1 MNNYAP
7 TSLADVVIGD
17 AFGDDL
23 VRYVADGSLPFP
35 SAGKNGFL
43 IYGPYG
49 MGKTTLANML
59 PSEIEVLHGMPS
71 HPFVWSQTADDDG
84 KVNSRILKILET
96 AVTVANITASKFS
109 HFVIDEL
116 DGFSLPHQRK
126 IRAAMSVN
134 QDNIFYFTT
143 NNVHSIDGG
152 IRNRCHE
159 INMCAA
165 PAIMW
170 LPLVQRI
177 LKDRGVSAMSPA
189 TLLPLIEPCNGSVRD
204 IVTASQLFAAK
215 LLKQTNSGPLAANMD
230 AADQAAA

>member
-7 TSLADVVIGD
+7 TSLSDIVIGD
-17 AFGDDL
+17 EFSDDL

-35 SAGKNGFL
+35 SSGKNGFL

-59 PSEIEVLHGMPS
+59 PSEIEMLHGMPS
-71 HPFVWSQTADDDG
+71 QPFLWSQTADDDG
-84 KVNSRILKILET
+84 KVNSRILKVLET
-96 AVTVANITASKFS
+96 AVTVNNITASKFS

-116 DGFSLPHQRK
+116 DGFSSPHQRK
-126 IRAAMSVN
+126 IRAAMSVRD
-134 QDNIFYFTT
+134 DNIFYFTT
-143 NNVHSIDGG
+143 NNIHSIDGG

-165 PAIMW
+165 PAAMW
-170 LPLVQRI
+170 LPLFNRI
-177 LKDRGVSAMSPA
+177 LTDCGVSAMSPA

-204 IVTASQLFAAK
+204 IVTAAQLFAAM
-215 LLKQTNSGPLAANMD
+215 LLKQTNGVPPAANMD
-230 AADQAAA
+230 AVDQAAA